1 MQRTYRQKQRLITPL
16 VTTAVVA
23 LLPLAAA
30 CGNEKAGGGEQAGSG
45 SVGTERPVTG
55 VRWNVDSV
63 TVDGRTH
70 RAHGDTHLTFDK
82 KTGKAGGR
90 LGCNHVN
97 AKATVDPEA
106 TVDPQ
111 ATVDPKATVRDG
123 HITLGAPSTT
133 RMMCD
138 ASLMDTEK
146 TLLSLFNSTLSY
158 RVDADTLTLTSEN
171 GNTLRAVA
179 EK

>member
-1 MQRTYRQKQRLITPL
+1 MYRQKQRLITPL
-16 VTTAVVA
+16 VTTAAVA
-23 LLPLAAA
+23 LIPLAVA
-30 CGNEKAGGGEQAGSG
+30 CGNEKADDAPAGSD
-45 SVGTERPVTG
+45 SVGAERPVTG
-55 VRWNVDSV
+55 VRWKIDSV

-70 RAHGDTHLTFDK
+70 RAGRDTHLTFDE

-97 AKATVDPEA
+97 A
-106 TVDPQ
+106 
-111 ATVDPKATVRDG
+111 KATVRDG

-146 TLLSLFNSTLSY
+146 ALLSLFGKTLSY
-158 RVDADTLTLTSEN
+158 RIDANTLALTSEN

-179 EK
+179 AE